1 MSTTLRSNVIDV
13 TFILLGAALVPVYFL
28 VYRESVEL
36 FNIMQS
42 IHVILVSLYVVLYL
56 NTNKSHCFE
65 STDVGYNILNIVTVY
80 TMFMFFF
87 MLILYVYR
95 FFQ

>member
-1 MSTTLRSNVIDV
+1 M
-13 TFILLGAALVPVYFL
+13 
-28 VYRESVEL
+28 
-36 FNIMQS
+36 
-42 IHVILVSLYVVLYL
+42 SLYVVLYL